1 MTDRSR
7 LAVPDLFGEALAG
20 MLQRPG
26 RSTLTALG
34 TVLGIAAFVA
44 VLGLT
49 ATAGGQIDR
58 RFTELAVTEVTV
70 KDAGGA
76 DPLDTAFSFPDDATA
91 RAAAIAGVSA
101 AGLHWTVPLRT
112 PAIAAVPGTPGR
124 AGQGLGLVA
133 AEPSALTAMRPALR
147 LGRLF
152 DAFHDRRGERVA
164 VLGAAAAARLGV
176 TRLDGHPAVFVD
188 DVPYTVLGVIDDLQ
202 RRADLL
208 LSVIIP
214 AGTAMKAYGPPTDP
228 RAEMIVETRPGAAAV
243 VAGQLPVALR
253 PDAPERFTVLAPPDP
268 QSLRGGIS
276 SDLDTLFLLL
286 ATVCL
291 VIGAVGIANTTLVA
305 VLERT
310 GEIGLRR
317 ALGAR
322 PVHIAGQFLAEST
335 ALGLLGGLVG
345 GSIGVAVVVLTAL
358 ARDWTA
364 VLAPWT
370 VAITPAAGALIG
382 LLAGLYPA
390 LRAARIEPVEA
401 LRR

>member
-1 MTDRSR
+1 MADRSR
-7 LAVPDLFGEALAG
+7 LAVPDLLGEALAG

-26 RSTLTALG
+26 RSVLTALG

-76 DPLDTAFSFPDDATA
+76 DPLDTAFSFPDDAA
-91 RAAAIAGVSA
+91 DRAAALNGVNA

-112 PAIAAVPGTPGR
+112 PTIAAAPGAPGR
-124 AGQGLGLVA
+124 AGQGLGLAA
-133 AEPSALTAMRPALR
+133 AEPSALTAMRPSLR

-214 AGTAMKAYGPPTDP
+214 AGTAMDTYGPPTDP

-243 VAGQLPVALR
+243 VAGQLAVALR

-268 QSLRGGIS
+268 QSLRGGVS

-286 ATVCL
+286 AAVCL

-364 VLAPWT
+364 VVAPWT

>member
-1 MTDRSR
+1 MSDRSR
-7 LAVPDLFGEALAG
+7 LTVPDLVGEALAG

-26 RSTLTALG
+26 RSVLTALG

-58 RFTELAVTEVTV
+58 RFTVLAVTEVTV

-76 DPLDTAFSFPDDATA
+76 DPLDTAFSFPDDAAA
-91 RAAAIAGVSA
+91 RVRALSGVSA
-101 AGLHWTVPLRT
+101 AGLHWTVPAGT
-112 PAIAAVPGTPGR
+112 PTIAAAPGATGQ

-133 AEPSALTAMRPALR
+133 AEPSALTAMHPAMR
-147 LGRLF
+147 LGRLY
-152 DAFHDRRGERVA
+152 DAFHDSRGEHVA
-164 VLGAAAAARLGV
+164 VLGAAAATRLGI
-176 TRLDGHPAVFVD
+176 TRLDGHPAVFID

-214 AGTAMKAYGPPTDP
+214 AGTAMDSYGPPTDP

-243 VAGQLPVALR
+243 VAGRLAIALR
-253 PDAPERFTVLAPPDP
+253 PDSPERFTVLAPPDP
-268 QSLRGGIS
+268 QSLRGGVS

-286 ATVCL
+286 AAVCL
-291 VIGAVGIANTTLVA
+291 AVGAVGIANTTLVA

-364 VLAPWT
+364 VVAPWT
-370 VAITPAAGALIG
+370 VAITPLAGALVG
-382 LLAGLYPA
+382 LVAGLYPA